1 MKATLEFNLPED
13 QEEFRLANEGATWGS
28 LVWELDDSL
37 RDAIKHETKFMGAQ
51 ADYGTLQLVRE
62 QIAFLMEESL
72 LDFPL

>member
-37 RDAIKHETKFMGAQ
+37 RDAIKHGTKFMGAEV
-51 ADYGTLQLVRE
+51 DHDTLQMVRE
-62 QIAFLMEESL
+62 QIHYLMEEAL
-72 LDFPL
+72 LNFPL